1 MGNLI
6 VKCARTLGKW
16 PAKTESGSCQ
26 VAAAVIVATL
36 APHLLPH
43 PAAAI
48 TPIQRYRRRRRGVI
62 ADYIDEFIMFC
73 VGLWMTG
80 VGFGLLQ
87 SPFQAQP
94 GQQPWWLQVAKHFKW
109 MGPLLI
115 LIAIVLAFAAP
126 S

>member
-1 MGNLI
+1 MSGGGSSH
-6 VKCARTLGKW
+6 CRHLGTALSAPTGCGYNANPKI
-16 PAKTESGSCQ
+16 PAKEGGV
-26 VAAAVIVATL
+26 VAN
-36 APHLLPH
+36 
-43 PAAAI
+43 
-48 TPIQRYRRRRRGVI
+48 
-62 ADYIDEFIMFC
+62 YIDEFIMFC

-87 SPFQAQP
+87 SPFQARS
-94 GQQPWWLQVAKHFKW
+94 GQQPWLLQVARHFKW

>member
-6 VKCARTLGKW
+6 VEIASIPGKW
-16 PAKTESGSCQ
+16 PAKTESGSLSGGGSSLCRLLGT
-26 VAAAVIVATL
+26 TL
-36 APHLLPH
+36 TASSGCGYN
-43 PAAAI
+43 AN
-48 TPIQRYRRRRRGVI
+48 QRYRRRRRGVI
-62 ADYIDEFIMFC
+62 ANYIDEFIMFC

-87 SPFQAQP
+87 SPFHAQP